1 MIINIIAAIILC
13 IGVVCIFDARRIA
26 RKIFTMKNRNETTLL
41 LKNIGV
47 ILVIISILIFLYLR

>member
-41 LKNIGV
+41 LKNVGV